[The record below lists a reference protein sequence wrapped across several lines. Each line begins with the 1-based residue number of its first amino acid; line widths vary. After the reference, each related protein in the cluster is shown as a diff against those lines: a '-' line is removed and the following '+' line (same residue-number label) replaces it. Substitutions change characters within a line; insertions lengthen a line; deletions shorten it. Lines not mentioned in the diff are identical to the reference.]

1 MTEVREST
9 KKEMV
14 RKAIIAMIAI
24 IVTFI
29 LGAMGSFYSFDK
41 ILADRWYQ
49 KPTPTN
55 PQIKIIAIDEKTL
68 QIFGD
73 MKTWNRSIPAD
84 LVNILYARE
93 EYAPSVTV
101 FDIMYISDMDS
112 ENDLR
117 FAKSCQKAGS
127 VITAVNTVYETE
139 VTKQGETLVI
149 DEGHI
154 GMVEYPY
161 DALREVSAYGYANTI
176 QDKDGYIRFATTQV
190 EYQGE
195 IIEALA
201 VKAYKMY
208 CEKQGITPVMPTTF
222 ENNKFGFTYS
232 GKSGS
237 YEILS
242 LADVLGGKI
251 APQAFTDSIV
261 FVGAYAPGMQDA
273 YNVAIQKGAQM
284 YGVEIHANI
293 LEAIM
298 EGKTN
303 LPISNVIFGCVG
315 AVVVAAFVIL
325 CWKSKIII
333 STIVMILVILLNFGI
348 GKMLYH
354 NGRVMNLVIVPLM
367 LVLTYGYFLVEGYV
381 SEILRRKKV
390 VSAFKKYVA
399 PQVVDEIS
407 KQGDFKIVLGG
418 ESRDIA
424 VLFVDIRG
432 FTPMSESLEPEQVVE
447 ILNEYLQLTT
457 ESIFK
462 NGGTLDKFI
471 GDATMAVFNAPFDS
485 EDYIYKAV
493 CAARDI
499 VAGSRQLEEKL
510 MARFG
515 KTVSFGVGVNCGKAV
530 VGNIGCDFR
539 MDYTAIGDTVNTA
552 ARLESN
558 AKKGQI
564 LISEAVYEAVKDRI
578 EVTEIGEIPLK
589 GKSKG
594 VFVYQLDKVN

>member
-1 MTEVREST
+1 M
-9 KKEMV
+9 
-14 RKAIIAMIAI
+14 
-24 IVTFI
+24 
-29 LGAMGSFYSFDK
+29 DK
-41 ILADRWYQ
+41 LHEQ
-49 KPTPTN
+49 
-55 PQIKIIAIDEKTL
+55 
-68 QIFGD
+68 
-73 MKTWNRSIPAD
+73 
-84 LVNILYARE
+84 E

-101 FDIMYISDMDS
+101 FDIMYISEVERES
-112 ENDLR
+112 DLR
-117 FAKSCQKAGS
+117 FAQSCKKAGN
-127 VITAVNTVYETE
+127 VITAVNTVYETK
-139 VTKQGETLVI
+139 VTKQGDTLVVN
-149 DEGHI
+149 ESNI

-161 DALREVSAYGYANTI
+161 EALKEGTSYGYANTI

-201 VKAYKMY
+201 VKVYNMY
-208 CEKQGITPVMPTTF
+208 CKDQGMTPILPKTF

-232 GKSGS
+232 GKSGA
-237 YEILS
+237 YEVLS
-242 LADVLGGKI
+242 LVDVLEGNI
-251 APQAFTDSIV
+251 APQAFADSIV

-298 EGKTN
+298 EGKTY
-303 LPISNVIFGCVG
+303 LPVSNIVYGFIAAI
-315 AVVVAAFVIL
+315 AVAVMAVL
-325 CWKSKIII
+325 CWKSKIVI
-333 STIVMILVILLNFGI
+333 STVVLVLSIGINFGV
-348 GKMLYH
+348 GKILYS
-354 NGRVMNLVIVPLM
+354 NGKVMNLIILPIM
-367 LVLTYGYFLVEGYV
+367 LLLTYAYFLIEGYLT
-381 SEILRRKKV
+381 EIFRRKKV

-418 ESRDIA
+418 ESREIA
-424 VLFVDIRG
+424 VLFIDIRG

-471 GDATMAVFNAPFDS
+471 GDATMAVFNAPFDLD
-485 EDYIYKAV
+485 DYIYRAV
-493 CAARDI
+493 CTARDI
-499 VAGSRQLEEKL
+499 AAGSQELEEKL
-510 MARFG
+510 MKRFG
-515 KTVSFGVGVNCGKAV
+515 KTVSFGIGVNCGRAV

-564 LISEAVYEAVKDRI
+564 LISEYVYEAVKDRV

-594 VFVYQLDKVN
+594 VFVYQLDKVK

>member
-1 MTEVREST
+1 M
-9 KKEMV
+9 KKV
-14 RKAIIAMIAI
+14 KIRKI
-24 IVTFI
+24 IVSVIVVVLTFI
-29 LGAMGSFYSFDK
+29 LSVSEVLYSFDK
-41 ILADRWYQ
+41 IFADSWYQ
-49 KPTPTN
+49 QPTPTN

-68 QIFGD
+68 QAYGD
-73 MKTWNRSIPAD
+73 MKTWNRSISAE
-84 LVNILYARE
+84 LVDKLYAQE
-93 EYAPSVTV
+93 EYAPSVMV
-101 FDIMYISDMDS
+101 FDIMYINETEEEADQ
-112 ENDLR
+112 R
-117 FAKSCQKAGS
+117 FAQSCKRAGS
-127 VITAVNTVYETE
+127 VVTAVNTVYETQ
-139 VTKQGETLVI
+139 VTRQGDALVV

-161 DALREVSAYGYANTI
+161 AALKESSSYGYANTI
-176 QDKDGYIRFATTQV
+176 QDKDGYIRYATTEV
-190 EYQGE
+190 KYEDE
-195 IIEALA
+195 VIEALA
-201 VKAYKMY
+201 VKVYKIF
-208 CEKQGITPVMPTTF
+208 CEKQGITPVMPKVF
-222 ENNKFGFTYS
+222 NKNHFGFTFS
-232 GKSGS
+232 GKSGA
-237 YEILS
+237 YETLS
-242 LADVLGGKI
+242 LVDVLDGKI
-251 APQAFTDSIV
+251 APQAFAGSIV

-293 LEAIM
+293 LEALI

-303 LPISNVIFGCVG
+303 LPVSETVFGIIAAVMVG
-315 AVVVAAFVIL
+315 VFAVVCWKRKIVISTLAVILGIGANFVIGKFL
-325 CWKSKIII
+325 YSQGMVIN
-333 STIVMILVILLNFGI
+333 LILLPMMF
-348 GKMLYH
+348 
-354 NGRVMNLVIVPLM
+354 LV
-367 LVLTYGYFLVEGYV
+367 TYAYFLIEGYL
-381 SEILRRKKV
+381 SEVLRRRKV
-390 VSAFKKYVA
+390 ISAFKKYVA

-418 ESRDIA
+418 ESREVA

-471 GDATMAVFNAPFDS
+471 GDATMAVFNAPFDL

-499 VAGSRQLEEKL
+499 AAGSQELEEKL
-510 MARFG
+510 RKRFG
-515 KTVSFGVGVNCGKAV
+515 KTVSFGIGVNCGKAV

-558 AKKGQI
+558 AKPGQI
-564 LISEAVYEAVKDRI
+564 LISEFIYEAVKDRI

-594 VFVYQLDKVN
+594 VFVYQVDKVI

>member
-1 MTEVREST
+1 M
-9 KKEMV
+9 KKETI
-14 RKAIIAMIAI
+14 RKVMASLAAAIL
-24 IVTFI
+24 TFI
-29 LGAMGSFYSFDK
+29 LSVTGILYSFDK
-41 ILADRWYQ
+41 IVADGWYQ

-68 QIFGD
+68 QAYGD
-73 MKTWNRSIPAD
+73 MKTWNRKIPAD
-84 LVNILYARE
+84 LVDKLYEQE

-101 FDIMYISDMDS
+101 FDIMYIRDVD
-112 ENDLR
+112 EETDLR
-117 FAKSCQKAGS
+117 FAESCRKAGN

-139 VTKQGETLVI
+139 ITKQGDTLLV
-149 DEGHI
+149 DENHI

-161 DALREVSAYGYANTI
+161 AALKETSSYGYANTI

-190 EYQGE
+190 EYNDE
-195 IIEALA
+195 MIDALA

-208 CEKQGITPVMPTTF
+208 CEVQGISPVMPATF
-222 ENNKFGFTYS
+222 HGNRFGFTFS
-232 GKSGS
+232 GKSGA
-237 YEILS
+237 YEVLS
-242 LADVLGGKI
+242 LVDVLEGKI

-293 LEAIM
+293 LEALL

-303 LPISNVIFGCVG
+303 LPVSDIVFGLAAAVLIAVFAVI
-315 AVVVAAFVIL
+315 
-325 CWKSKIII
+325 CWKTKIAV
-333 STIVMILVILLNFGI
+333 STIIMVLGIGVNFAV
-348 GKMLYH
+348 GKMLYN
-354 NGRVMNLVIVPLM
+354 NGKVMNLVVLPIM
-367 LVLTYGYFLVEGYV
+367 LLFTYAYFLVEGYLT
-381 SEILRRKKV
+381 EILRRRKV

-471 GDATMAVFNAPFDS
+471 GDATMAVFNAPFDLD
-485 EDYIYKAV
+485 DYVYRAV
-493 CAARDI
+493 CTARDI
-499 VAGSRQLEEKL
+499 AAGSQALEEKL

-515 KTVSFGVGVNCGKAV
+515 KTVSFGIGVNCGRAV

-564 LISEAVYEAVKDRI
+564 LISEYVYEAVKDRV

-594 VFVYQLDKVN
+594 VFVYQVDQVN

>member
-1 MTEVREST
+1 MN
-9 KKEMV
+9 KEII
-14 RKAIIAMIAI
+14 RKI
-24 IVTFI
+24 IVSAIVAILTFVFSVTGI
-29 LGAMGSFYSFDK
+29 LYSFDK
-41 ILADRWYQ
+41 MIADGWYQ

-68 QIFGD
+68 QAYGD

-84 LVNILYARE
+84 LVDKLYAQE

-101 FDIMYISDMDS
+101 FDIMYISEVDEES
-112 ENDLR
+112 DLR
-117 FAKSCQKAGS
+117 FAESCKKAGNI
-127 VITAVNTVYETE
+127 ITAVNTVYETK
-139 VTKQGETLVI
+139 VTKQGDNLIV
-149 DEGHI
+149 DESHI

-161 DALREVSAYGYANTI
+161 TALKEASSYGYANTI
-176 QDKDGYIRFATTQV
+176 QDKDGYIRYATTEV
-190 EYQGE
+190 NYEGE
-195 IIEALA
+195 VIEALA

-208 CEKQGITPVMPTTF
+208 CEDQGLTPVMPETF

-232 GKSGS
+232 GKSGA

-242 LADVLGGKI
+242 LVDVLEGKI
-251 APQAFTDSIV
+251 APQAFTNSIV

-273 YNVAIQKGAQM
+273 YNIAIQKGAQM

-293 LEAIM
+293 LEALM

-303 LPISNVIFGCVG
+303 LPVSNVMFGIVVAIIVAVF
-315 AVVVAAFVIL
+315 AVV
-325 CWKSKIII
+325 CWKSKIMV
-333 STIVMILVILLNFGI
+333 STIILVAVIILNFVA
-348 GKMLYH
+348 GKLLYN
-354 NGRVMNLVIVPLM
+354 NGKVMNLVIIPIMFL
-367 LVLTYGYFLVEGYV
+367 LTYAYFLIEGYLT
-381 SEILRRKKV
+381 EILRRRKV

-447 ILNEYLQLTT
+447 ILNEYLRLTT

-471 GDATMAVFNAPFDS
+471 GDATMAVFNAPFDLD
-485 EDYIYKAV
+485 DYIYRAV
-493 CAARDI
+493 CTARDI
-499 VAGSRQLEEKL
+499 AAGSQELEEKL

-515 KTVSFGVGVNCGKAV
+515 KTVSFGIGVNCGRAV

-564 LISEAVYEAVKDRI
+564 LISEYVYEAVKDRV

-594 VFVYQLDKVN
+594 VFVYQVDKVY